1 MLLVVSK
8 VPFFWA
14 KVHFI
19 IVSLTITCTPSH
31 CVTLQRKKCW
41 PFVMSERGLKPLPG
55 LDSQTGVCS
64 AVFLS
69 PSKQLEGPMAVECL
83 WEVVNRR
90 LNRLLCVVFFMCFSH
105 YRLLV
110 YWQTE
115 YKVSTCVSRRSGA
128 LHRAVDRIQ
137 GLLWGHRVC
146 TQYSHITLPP
156 PACMHTNKNIYILRT
171 VFPPVNFLELSCVC

>member
-1 MLLVVSK
+1 MPLVVSK

-90 LNRLLCVVFFMCFSH
+90 LNRLLCVFFLCVLVITGCLCISRLSTKSLPVSPGVPVLFIVLWIGSRVYFEDTECVH
-105 YRLLV
+105 NPPTSFYRH
-110 YWQTE
+110 Q
-115 YKVSTCVSRRSGA
+115 
-128 LHRAVDRIQ
+128 RA
-137 GLLWGHRVC
+137 C
-146 TQYSHITLPP
+146 TQTKTFTYSEPS
-156 PACMHTNKNIYILRT
+156 
-171 VFPPVNFLELSCVC
+171 FLL